1 MVNMQM
7 GPHLEDEPVKT
18 DLQIVEQVI
27 KEHSSS
33 RSSTFLSSVG
43 VSANTSRTSTT
54 SARIRELEAML
65 ATQEQQAIQASAQ
78 HQQEM
83 EMRMQA
89 QEEKFQEL
97 ERKQAERLEAINKSS
112 EQTRLAFE
120 KKQQEMDGL
129 LAYLLRTSQQFQ
141 GNANP

>member
-1 MVNMQM
+1 MVNMKM
-7 GPHLEDEPVKT
+7 GPHLENETVKT

-27 KEHSSS
+27 MEHSSS
-33 RSSTFLSSVG
+33 RSSTFLSSLG
-43 VSANTSRTSTT
+43 MSADSRRTSTS
-54 SARIRELEAML
+54 SARIRELEARL

-78 HQQEM
+78 YQQEM
-83 EMRMQA
+83 EIRMQA

-97 ERKQAERLEAINKSS
+97 ERKQAERLEAINNTS
-112 EQTRLAFE
+112 EETRLAFE
-120 KKQQEMDGL
+120 KKQKEMDGL